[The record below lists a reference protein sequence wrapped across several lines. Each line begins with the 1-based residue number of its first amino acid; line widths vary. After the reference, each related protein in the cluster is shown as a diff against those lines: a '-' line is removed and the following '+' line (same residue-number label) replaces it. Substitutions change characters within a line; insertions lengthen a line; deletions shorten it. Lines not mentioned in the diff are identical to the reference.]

1 MKVYIFSRHTNNF
14 KILWKSSDT
23 IESVLFFFLVCSS
36 EYYPASEY
44 NSAYAVL
51 FFFNFS
57 VIQVTGQPYS
67 IYLNGTNFRGFF
79 FLEKNCIS
87 RVFIFAVCPFK
98 DFFAGI
104 NFRGLLI
111 LCTFLNIAQISRIKE
126 KKERKSF

>member
-1 MKVYIFSRHTNNF
+1 MFSYIISVHTDWLN
-14 KILWKSSDT
+14 
-23 IESVLFFFLVCSS
+23 
-36 EYYPASEY
+36 
-44 NSAYAVL
+44 
-51 FFFNFS
+51 
-57 VIQVTGQPYS
+57 
-67 IYLNGTNFRGFF
+67 YLNGTSFRGFF